1 MSDIYLIYLRKSR
14 ADNAEESVEETLN
27 RHERQLQEHAV
38 KMLGRKIEEKYIYR
52 EVVSGETI
60 EDRPEIKKVLSMIE
74 SDNIKGVLVIEPQR
88 LSRGDWE
95 DGGKILTSFK
105 YSHTLVITPQK
116 TYDLNNKFDYKFFK
130 MELSQGND
138 YLEYVK
144 EILIRGRIAST
155 KEGNYIGSIAPYGF
169 KKTFI
174 DKCPTIEEYTPE
186 AFVVRLASEKRT
198 KYHLG
203 WAIIGDQLDKAGYK
217 PRNGEHWNPYT
228 LKSICLNPVNV
239 GLIKW
244 NERQIVKVYEEGK
257 IKITRPRN
265 KKAIYVKGKHQGIL
279 DQKTYDT
286 LVAMDG
292 IGTREKKA
300 SKLVNPLAGLVYC
313 KKCGHA
319 MTYRTYKRKD
329 GTIKCD
335 PRLLCTNQKHCNTK
349 SSTFFIVYN
358 SVISSLENII
368 TDFKLQLKNDTND
381 NYNLQTKMIKEANKE
396 LEKLEEKQ
404 EKLYELLEDK
414 IYTKDVFLKRN
425 AKLAEEREQ
434 LEKQIEYLKNN
445 VSNRIDYEEKIML
458 FTDIINSLKDDTI
471 TAKEKNILLKNII
484 ERIEYTRDSTNRTR
498 WDTSKPEIYIKLKDF

>member
-1 MSDIYLIYLRKSR
+1 MNDIYLIYLRKSR
-14 ADNAEESVEETLN
+14 ADSPEESVEETLN

-74 SDNIKGVLVIEPQR
+74 NINVKATLVIEPQR

-144 EILIRGRIAST
+144 EILTRGRIASV

-169 KKTFI
+169 KKIFI
-174 DKCPTIEEYTPE
+174 DKSPTLQEYPPE
-186 AFVVRLASEKRT
+186 ASILRLAVNKRINE
-198 KYHLG
+198 HLG
-203 WAIIGDQLDKAGYK
+203 WSLIAEQLDQAGYS
-217 PRNGEHWNPYT
+217 PRNSKHWDPYT

-244 NERQIVKVYEEGK
+244 NERQLVKVYDEGK
-257 IKITRPRN
+257 IKVTRPRN
-265 KKAIYVKGKHQGIL
+265 KKAIYVKGKHKAIL
-279 DQKTYDT
+279 DKKDYDT
-286 LVAMDG
+286 LIALDG

-300 SKLVNPLAGLVYC
+300 SELVNPLAGLIYC

-319 MTYRTYKRKD
+319 MTYRTHKRKD
-329 GTIKCD
+329 GTSRCE

-349 SSTFFIVYN
+349 SSSFEIVY
-358 SVISSLENII
+358 STVINSLENII
-368 TDFKLQLKNDTND
+368 TDFKIQLKNDTNNTYD
-381 NYNLQTKMIKEANKE
+381 LQTEMIKKANAD

-414 IYTKDVFLKRN
+414 IYTKEVFLKRN

-434 LEKQIEYLKNN
+434 LKNQIEHLKNN
-445 VSNRIDYEEKIML
+445 ISHKINYEEKIML
-458 FTDIINSLKDDTI
+458 FTDIINSLNDDTI
-471 TAKEKNILLKNII
+471 SAKEKNILLKTII
-484 ERIEYTRDSTNRTR
+484 EKIEYTRDSTNRTR
-498 WDTSKPEIYIKLKDF
+498 WDTSKPQLYIKLKDF

>member
-105 YSHTLVITPQK
+105 YSYTLVITPQK

-155 KEGNYIGSIAPYGF
+155 KEGNYIGSVAPYGF
-169 KKTFI
+169 KKVFI
-174 DKCPTIEEYTPE
+174 DKSPTLEEYPPE
-186 AFVVRLASEKRT
+186 ASVLRLAVNKRINEQ
-198 KYHLG
+198 LG
-203 WAIIGDQLDKAGYK
+203 WSLIAHQLDQAGYA
-217 PRNGEHWNPYT
+217 PRNGKYWNPYT
-228 LKSICLNPVNV
+228 LKSICLNPANV

-257 IKITRPRN
+257 IKLTRPRN
-265 KKAIYVKGKHQGIL
+265 KKAIYVKGKHEGIL

-286 LVAMDG
+286 LVALDG

-329 GTIKCD
+329 GTVKCE

-368 TDFKLQLKNDTND
+368 TDFKMRLKNDTND

-404 EKLYELLEDK
+404 EKLYDLLEDK

-458 FTDIINSLKDDTI
+458 FTDVINSLEDDTI
-471 TAKEKNILLKNII
+471 TAKEKNILLKTII

-498 WDTSKPEIYIKLKDF
+498 WDTNKPEIYIKLKDF